1 MTTTTFK
8 AAVKS
13 APSKTMSK
21 SNGSDYVLINVE
33 LLDGPAKGKIVA
45 ATRTIKN
52 VDGKEKSVP
61 AIGEEVTLYHQV
73 LPSTQVP
80 GKFVHF
86 FEISTGMVSAS
97 NDELTALLGTTVQVG
112 QAI

>member
-1 MTTTTFK
+1 MNTFK

-52 VDGKEKSVP
+52 SDGKEKSVP
-61 AIGEEVTLYHQV
+61 AINDEVTVYHQV
-73 LPSTQVP
+73 LPSSQVV

-86 FEISTGMVSAS
+86 FEISTGLISTD
-97 NDELTALLGTTVQVG
+97 NDTLTALLGATVPVAG
-112 QAI
+112 QTV